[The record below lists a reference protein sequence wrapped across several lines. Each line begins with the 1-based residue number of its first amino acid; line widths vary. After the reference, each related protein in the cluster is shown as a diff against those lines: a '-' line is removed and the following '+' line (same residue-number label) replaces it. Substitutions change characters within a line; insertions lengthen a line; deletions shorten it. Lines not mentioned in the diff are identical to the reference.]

1 MNRHRLVHP
10 FSRAISVR
18 QRGAGVLPVA
28 LILLAGAALIL
39 LFAQRNLLL
48 DWRMT
53 QQGYTH
59 RLAYAAAESGL
70 AVVMAKLNDP
80 VQRALILADKK
91 GTGAYDTVL
100 APVHQV
106 PVGASLSASVSIK
119 GLSLGQSDI
128 RLQLQSTGCVDD
140 CTQGRAIVSQAL
152 AMRGGI
158 HRIPYALM
166 STRGALT
173 ATGSATLS
181 NQSAAVRG
189 MLLHT
194 GKEAV
199 VDESV
204 IQMTLPGQQ
213 PVAARVLSDRLF
225 SSMSPGQFFQYW
237 FGADKTAVQNTATRV
252 RCNGECGA
260 TLAVAGSRVLW
271 IDGNARLSSGVIGT
285 ASAPVVMIASG
296 ALEITGGARVTGV
309 VYSMASQ
316 TRLSVTQGGVE
327 GAVIAEQD
335 LSIETAGSYRYNPIV
350 LQIAQTRLGRFEPI
364 PGSWSDGE

>member
-1 MNRHRLVHP
+1 MSRPVRQ
-10 FSRAISVR
+10 FSRAASVG

-28 LILLAGAALIL
+28 LILLAAAALVL
-39 LFAQRNLLL
+39 LFTQRNLLL

-53 QQGYTH
+53 HQGYTH

-70 AVVMAKLNDP
+70 AVVITKLNDP

-91 GTGAYDTVL
+91 GAGTYDTVL
-100 APVHQV
+100 VPVHQV
-106 PVGASLSASVSIK
+106 PVGASLSASVIIK

-128 RLQLQSTGCVDD
+128 RLQLQSNGCVAD

-166 STRGALT
+166 STCGALT
-173 ATGSATLS
+173 ATGSATLT

-199 VDESV
+199 VDDSV
-204 IQMTLPGQQ
+204 IQMTVPGQE
-213 PVAARVLSDRLF
+213 PGAARVLSDKGF
-225 SSMSPGQFFQYW
+225 ANMSASQFFQYW
-237 FGADKTAVQNTATRV
+237 FGADKTAIQNTATRV
-252 RCNGECGA
+252 RCNGECAA
-260 TLAVAGSRVLW
+260 TLAAAGSRVLW
-271 IDGNARLSSGVIGT
+271 IDGNARLSSGVIGS
-285 ASAPVVMIASG
+285 ASAPVVIIASG

-309 VYSMASQ
+309 VYSMAPQ
-316 TRLSVTQGGVE
+316 TRLSVTQGGID

-335 LSIETAGSYRYNPIV
+335 LRIETAGTYRYNPVV
-350 LQIAQTRLGRFEPI
+350 LQIAQTRLGRFVPI